1 MTKYFTKGLL
11 MAMAAMGLLLTSCS
25 SDDDN
30 GGMTGTEG
38 LERDRHALV
47 VNEGGFQQ
55 ANSSLGILDLDTR
68 EYLPN
73 QFAEIT
79 ENSLG
84 DIFQSIYLNEER
96 AYLVVN
102 NSSKIEILNL
112 ETLEHEGAI
121 TDLGSPRYM
130 ISQESTA
137 WVSTL
142 FDQAIHTMDLI
153 TGEITGQIDFPGW
166 SEQMVFHGENLL
178 VTCPDCRYKY
188 LINPE
193 TGTIVDSI
201 FTGENTHILRTLDD
215 DRILSF
221 NSGSF
226 DGSHEPV
233 LRLFNQDLEL
243 LDSVVIDDLSYIGA
257 GELNETSDRFYFA
270 GAEINYIEIEAGGLG
285 QVTTAFTTEE
295 PFSVYQLTS
304 GPGGKIYLTNAR
316 DFSSLGQVHVYS
328 EQGEQQHQFEA
339 GVVPS
344 RIYFYQ

>member
-1 MTKYFTKGLL
+1 MSLL
-11 MAMAAMGLLLTSCS
+11 FTSCS

-30 GGMTGTEG
+30 AGMTGTEG

-55 ANSSLGILDLDTR
+55 ANSSLGILDLDSR

-73 QFAEIT
+73 QYVEIT
-79 ENSLG
+79 DNSLG
-84 DIFQSIYLNEER
+84 DIFQSIYLKEEI
-96 AYLVVN
+96 AYMVIN

-112 ETLEHEGAI
+112 ETLEHEGTI

-130 ISQESTA
+130 ISQGDIA

-142 FDQAIHTMDLI
+142 FDQAIHTIDLN

-166 SEQMVFHGENLL
+166 SEQMVFQGENIL
-178 VTCPDCRYKY
+178 VTCPDCHLKY

-201 FTGENTHILRTLDD
+201 FTGENTHILRALDD
-215 DRILSF
+215 GRILSF

-257 GELNETSDRFYFA
+257 GDLNETTDRFYFA
-270 GAEINYIEIEAGGLG
+270 GVEINYIEIEADGLG
-285 QVTTAFTTEE
+285 QITTAFATEE

-316 DFSSLGQVHVYS
+316 DFSSLGQVHVYN
-328 EQGEQQHQFEA
+328 EQGEHLHQFEA